1 MMLYNDGDN
10 GREVLE
16 GDFLSY
22 GFVFF
27 FWTHI
32 HSVTS
37 LRVCCQYTGNRN
49 NCYEGA
55 TMNVAN
61 QSNDEVNETS
71 KPLPSKTPGK
81 KTISIQ
87 RLWVLVVAVS
97 VVVVMVVVGVFWYQ
111 HAQQQAH
118 QKAFSACTNAGAR
131 AEQTSKRLTKSVQDA
146 RTLVSGGEQQVADP
160 TTVKTLADTLHTVME
175 DELSVSCDPG
185 MSTRELEHNQ
195 QAANTWNTRHA
206 QLLTTLDHQRT
217 VVSASRGKKTLV
229 DAQTQLHAKKEEA
242 RKLLADSE
250 HKVADN
256 TCREALQQALGEADQ
271 LSSTQVDDYVKAG
284 ANLDRTM
291 SSVTQNMNTTMLVAQ
306 QPVAATP
313 NNPAAVNAPM
323 GTPGQ
328 GLSYQPQTG
337 SKPVAPAPVAPRA
350 PTQPAPAP
358 QTPAPNKNNGAD
370 EWQSFDPSFDDKPL
384 W

>member
-1 MMLYNDGDN
+1 M
-10 GREVLE
+10 
-16 GDFLSY
+16 
-22 GFVFF
+22 
-27 FWTHI
+27 
-32 HSVTS
+32 
-37 LRVCCQYTGNRN
+37 
-49 NCYEGA
+49 
-55 TMNVAN
+55 
-61 QSNDEVNETS
+61 SNDERHENADGAQVSEPSTESNEHVEIS
-71 KPLPSKTPGK
+71 EHSHAFAGK
-81 KTISIQ
+81 

-97 VVVVMVVVGVFWYQ
+97 VVVVMVVMGVFWYQ

-118 QKAFSACTNAGAR
+118 QKAFSACTNAGTR
-131 AEQTSKRLTKSVQDA
+131 AEQTSKRLTQSVQDA

-160 TTVKTLADTLHTVME
+160 TTVKTLADTLHTVKE

-217 VVSASRGKKTLV
+217 VVNASRGKKTLV
-229 DAQTQLHAKKEEA
+229 DAQTQLHTKKEEA

-256 TCREALQQALGEADQ
+256 TCREALQQAISEADQ
-271 LSSTQVDDYVKAG
+271 LSSTQADDYVKAG

-313 NNPAAVNAPM
+313 NNPGVVNAPM

-328 GLSYQPQTG
+328 GSSYQPQTG
-337 SKPVAPAPVAPRA
+337 SKPVTPAPVVPRVPVPAPQ
-350 PTQPAPAP
+350 QPAPAP
-358 QTPAPNKNNGAD
+358 APRVPVPAPQAPVPAP
-370 EWQSFDPSFDDKPL
+370 QQPAPSGNDDWTLFPGGHHC
-384 W
+384 WIDGIVTSCG